1 MLSIGRNTARQTNT
15 TTGGWA
21 DLLSGEER
29 HVEAQGFGAGVLI
42 VNYGAELLSH
52 VDEDSRRLVESAI
65 LAIIDRHLGWTDRTA
80 MVGPGRLG
88 VVTVPVDG
96 ALALSRRARDLHRDL
111 RGCDLD
117 VDVSYSIRR
126 RTGGLQAA
134 AARADAALD
143 TAIDRRRRRGL
154 A

>member
-1 MLSIGRNTARQTNT
+1 MLSIGRSTRNATPV

-21 DLLSGEER
+21 DLLRTEDR
-29 HVEAQGFGAGVLI
+29 YVEQQGFGAGVLLI
-42 VNYGAELLSH
+42 HYATELLGI
-52 VDEDSRRLVESAI
+52 VDDDDRNLAEAAM

-80 MVGPGRLG
+80 MVAPGRLG
-88 VVTVPVDG
+88 VVMVPVDG
-96 ALALSRRARDLHRDL
+96 ALALSRRARDVHRDL
-111 RGCDLD
+111 RGCNMS

-126 RTGGLQAA
+126 RTGGLIAA

-143 TAIDRRRRRGL
+143 SALARRARR

>member
-1 MLSIGRNTARQTNT
+1 MLSIGRNTTKQPTR

-21 DLLSGEER
+21 DLLAGEER
-29 HVEAQGFGAGVLI
+29 HVDAQGFGAGVLI
-42 VNYGAELLSH
+42 VSYAGEVLAH
-52 VDEDSRRLVESAI
+52 AGEDDRQLVEAAI

-80 MVGPGRLG
+80 MVAPGRLG
-88 VVTVPVDG
+88 VVVVPVDG
-96 ALALSRRARDLHRDL
+96 AIALSRRARDLHRDL

-126 RTGGLQAA
+126 RTGGLPAA

-143 TAIDRRRRRGL
+143 TAITRRRRRLLG
-154 A
+154 